1 MATVDEL
8 ELGREPI
15 DWEMECLRQDRD
27 RGRLVTK
34 IAKIQAVLAEH
45 DGCPTGG
52 CGALDEI
59 QDVINDAD

>member
-27 RGRLVTK
+27 RGRLVEK
-34 IAKIQAVLAEH
+34 LNRIRIMVEAHGAC
-45 DGCPTGG
+45 GTGECDLRLG
-52 CGALDEI
+52 LEQEFSD
-59 QDVINDAD
+59 D